1 MYKRNIY
8 ILYAIALLQGMVFYA
23 PVATLYRQAAG
34 LGIWEISLIESI
46 SLALTIALEIP
57 WGWVADRIGYRK
69 SMIFCCGV
77 YFLSKLVFWQAENF
91 GSFLLERILL
101 SVVCAGL
108 SGLDSSLLYLSCE
121 EEDSHSVFS
130 RYRLLGDAGMLAA
143 AAIYALWIGKNYRL
157 AAAMTAV
164 SYGFAAL
171 LALGLQE
178 VKPEVRRESV
188 GKHLLGQL
196 KDKKLLYL
204 VLAAAL
210 LGETHQSITV
220 FLNQLKYETVNMT
233 HRVISLAFMA
243 VSLTGLVGGFSAR
256 LRERIGVKRMG
267 SVLLILGAV
276 CCLVL
281 ATTGKALLSVT
292 AVLILRGCYSLFS
305 PLYQELQNR
314 AVTTDNR
321 ATALSMNAVIYDT
334 LGVFLNLLFGFAAQR
349 QISGAF
355 ALGGVLCILG
365 WILFGKS
372 LRE

>member
-8 ILYAIALLQGMVFYA
+8 ILYAMALLQGMVFYA

-321 ATALSMNAVIYDT
+321 ATALSMNAVIHDT